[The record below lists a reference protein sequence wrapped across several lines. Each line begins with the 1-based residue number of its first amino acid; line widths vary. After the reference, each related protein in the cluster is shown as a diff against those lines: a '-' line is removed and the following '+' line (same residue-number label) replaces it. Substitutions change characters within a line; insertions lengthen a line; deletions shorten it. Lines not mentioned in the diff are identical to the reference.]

1 MAPGQEAN
9 GDDLGKSFRSSIQ
22 LWYVKCTH

>member
-1 MAPGQEAN
+1 MVPGQEAN

-22 LWYVKCTH
+22 KLYVVCTN